1 MLNKR
6 GRKPYHGG
14 DCEKNHRASAR
25 ATFLFTETP
34 SQDNRVKKSK
44 KLLYRRPRPTSS
56 KNTRQCCTR
65 ASNLKQRTHNHTQK
79 QAFILQTMCG
89 HSVHTYCT
97 TRLSRKRPH
106 CGDAE
111 NYPQAPRGSNHR
123 DPLRFASVEV
133 PGGSKPPGTIEMR
146 KARGPGGFETPRSL
160 CNSQKQLE
168 VPGGF

>member
-1 MLNKR
+1 MTAK
-6 GRKPYHGG
+6 K
-14 DCEKNHRASAR
+14 KHRASAR

-34 SQDNRVKKSK
+34 SQDNRGNKSQK
-44 KLLYRRPRPTSS
+44 ILYRRPRPTSS

-65 ASNLKQRTHNHTQK
+65 ASNLKQRTHNHTQKK

-133 PGGSKPPGTIEMR
+133 PGGSNPPGTIEMR